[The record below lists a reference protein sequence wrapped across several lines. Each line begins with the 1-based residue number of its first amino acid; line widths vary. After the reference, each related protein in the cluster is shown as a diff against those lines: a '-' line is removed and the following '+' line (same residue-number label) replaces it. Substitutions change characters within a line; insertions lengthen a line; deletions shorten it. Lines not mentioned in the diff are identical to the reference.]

1 MAALPS
7 NQDLEDD
14 VAGDEAK
21 SLLVVI
27 LDCTPYAW
35 GEREI
40 RRKVSDQKRLAQ
52 KRSSV
57 GPARLTTDVLPA
69 LISLL
74 LAFSSLH
81 RENCAVVIA
90 VAGDEVA
97 IVYPRKG
104 MGDGGAGANHN
115 NRNPKL
121 SMSHM
126 VNDPPEMSGTKIDA
140 RAMHDMVS
148 LGITELVLRSTS
160 KASQEADD
168 AKNAVTAETATD
180 ATVAVSS
187 GGAVSSTP
195 TRAASGAAV
204 ASALSLALCVINRFI
219 IGALGSST
227 SSAEAL
233 LKRSEDD
240 GVIGMI
246 EGRGGKGKDGA
257 GGGQDNENEMR
268 AARGVP
274 SPKVLILQ
282 ATEDRTKDYN
292 AFMNCTF
299 AAMKGDIVI
308 DGCFFPLGATPVSTS
323 SGPKRETSTFLEQA
337 CDRTGGVFIGPQGG
351 AQVEGALT
359 EVLISVFLP
368 SVAARK
374 DLNLPA
380 LTEVD
385 FRARCFE
392 TGESVDVAHVC
403 NQCLSIFKHKPDEKC
418 PTCGATILNDSQR
431 LKT

>member
-1 MAALPS
+1 MSVSNAEIMDPS
-7 NQDLEDD
+7 
-14 VAGDEAK
+14 GDEAK
-21 SLLVVI
+21 SLLVVV
-27 LDCTPYAW
+27 LDCTPYTW

-40 RRKVSDQKRLAQ
+40 RRKVSDQKRQ
-52 KRSSV
+52 SHQRSSV

-74 LAFSSLH
+74 LAFSALH

-104 MGDGGAGANHN
+104 MSGTTVFAGND
-115 NRNPKL
+115 RNPKQ

-140 RAMHDMVS
+140 RTMHDMVS
-148 LGITELVLRSTS
+148 LGVTELIVRCTA
-160 KASQEADD
+160 KAAQKADA
-168 AKNAVTAETATD
+168 AKRAA
-180 ATVAVSS
+180 
-187 GGAVSSTP
+187 GGSEGSAPSSSTNEDQKENK
-195 TRAASGAAV
+195 TNSGAAIAAGV
-204 ASALSLALCVINRFI
+204 SLALCVINRFI
-219 IGALGSST
+219 TSALGSST

-240 GVIGMI
+240 GVIAMI
-246 EGRGGKGKDGA
+246 EGRGGKNRD
-257 GGGQDNENEMR
+257 GGGDGGHDHDMR
-268 AARGVP
+268 TARGVP
-274 SPKVLILQ
+274 SPKILILQ

-299 AAMKGDIVI
+299 AAMKGEVVI
-308 DGCFFPLGATPVSTS
+308 DGCYFPLGAGGTPT

-392 TGESVDVAHVC
+392 TGESVDVAFVC
-403 NQCLSIFKHKPDEKC
+403 NQCLSIFKMKPLQKC
-418 PTCGATILNDSQR
+418 PTCDATILDPT
-431 LKT
+431 KV